1 MRETLVTFKV
11 AKLAK
16 EKGFDWG
23 CYWYYTYKRK
33 LPTNKQ
39 TFYPS
44 IGTGELENFNDKDM
58 IGDFYERISAPS
70 QPILQK
76 WLREKHLIISIR
88 PYWTRR
94 GSINYTASIFDMN
107 PTIAL
112 SKKGFTNYEE
122 ALEVGLQEALNLI

>member
-33 LPTNKQ
+33 FPTNKQ

-44 IGTGELENFNDKDM
+44 IGTGELENFNDKDK
-58 IGDFYERISAPS
+58 IGIFYERISAPS
-70 QPILQK
+70 QPLLQK

-88 PYWTRR
+88 PYWTSR

-107 PTIAL
+107 PTLAL

-122 ALEVGLQEALNLI
+122 ALEVGLYQALLLL